1 MFPTTEKDQKHLSKM
16 QAWYEDDVMISFGQ
30 SSRPNISFQIV
41 VKPETLPEKLLNMDV
56 TERQIQPLYII

>member
-1 MFPTTEKDQKHLSKM
+1 
-16 QAWYEDDVMISFGQ
+16 MISFGQ
-30 SSRPNISFQIV
+30 SSGPNISFQIA